1 MSDKPKYPRDK
12 ALEVANSLVR
22 QLGPWCERIVVA
34 GSLRRGKKE
43 VGDVEL
49 LMIPKYLTRT
59 VDLFGD
65 ESCNLDLADKTI
77 NSYLQSCLIK
87 KRPSK
92 IGVFTWGPKNKL
104 AIHSETGI
112 PVDFFTTNLECW
124 FVALVIRT
132 GSKETNLKLTNG
144 AIAKGGTLHAYG
156 GFTDRYGRTVYPQ
169 SEREVFDLCGV
180 QFLAPEER

>member
-22 QLGPWCERIVVA
+22 LLGPWCERIVIA

-49 LMIPKYLTRT
+49 LMIPKYETRP
-59 VDLFGD
+59 VDMFISGNFDPAD
-65 ESCNLDLADKTI
+65 EYL
-77 NSYLQSCLIK
+77 NSLLLPGLIK

-132 GSKETNLKLTNG
+132 GSLETNLKLTNG

-156 GFTDRYGRTVYPQ
+156 GFTDRYGRTVYPK
-169 SEREVFDLCGV
+169 SEREVFELCGV
-180 QFLAPEER
+180 QYLEPEER